1 MQKTKNEGD
10 GYAKPIT
17 PKWVSGINSP
27 ITAWAVEI
35 DGNFDDMVVMPT
47 RAIARQIRN
56 QLVKY
61 DPVITK
67 ATTRKVI
74 LQVVPGR

>member
-1 MQKTKNEGD
+1 MTNAKQQK
-10 GYAKPIT
+10 
-17 PKWVSGINSP
+17 P

-35 DGNFDDMVVMPT
+35 DGSFDDMVVAPT
-47 RAIARQIRN
+47 RAIARQVRN
-56 QLVKY
+56 HLIKH

-67 ATTRKVI
+67 ATTRKVV

>member
-1 MQKTKNEGD
+1 MANTKQQ
-10 GYAKPIT
+10 KPIT
-17 PKWVSGINSP
+17 SKEVSGISSP

-35 DGNFDDMVVMPT
+35 DGGFDDMVVAPT
-47 RAIARQIRN
+47 RAIARQVRN
-56 QLVKY
+56 QLIKH

-67 ATTRKVI
+67 ATTRKVV